1 VRITD
6 PLRPEADR
14 LRADIQ
20 QQLLAVNGA
29 RP

>member
-1 VRITD
+1 VRMTD
-6 PLRPEADR
+6 ALRPEADR

-20 QQLLAVNGA
+20 QQLLDVNGP